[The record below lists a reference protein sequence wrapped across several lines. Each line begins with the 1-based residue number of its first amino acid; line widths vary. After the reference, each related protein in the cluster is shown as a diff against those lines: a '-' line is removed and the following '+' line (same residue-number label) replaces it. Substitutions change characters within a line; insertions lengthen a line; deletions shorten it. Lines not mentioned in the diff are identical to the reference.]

1 VVFAVDEIQTGLCR
15 TGRWF
20 AIEDEHIVPDLITTA
35 KALAGGLPLAA
46 VTGRAE
52 IMDGVHS
59 GGIGGTYG
67 GNPVACAAALAAI
80 DTLRTLDLARAARR
94 IGEVTLT
101 RLLSLQAEH
110 PGIGDVRGRG
120 AMMAIELVRPGTL
133 EPDPESTR
141 RITRACHQA
150 GVMVLTCGTFANVI
164 RLLPPLVIDAALLD
178 DGLDVLAAAVD
189 DVLT

>member
-1 VVFAVDEIQTGLCR
+1 M
-15 TGRWF
+15 RW
-20 AIEDEHIVPDLITTA
+20 HRRNLR
-35 KALAGGLPLAA
+35 G
-46 VTGRAE
+46 
-52 IMDGVHS
+52 S
-59 GGIGGTYG
+59 
-67 GNPVACAAALAAI
+67 PVACAAALAAI
-80 DTLRTLDLARAARR
+80 DTLRTLDLAWAARR

-110 PGIGDVRGRG
+110 PGIGDVGGRG

-150 GVMVLTCGTFANVI
+150 GVMVLSCGTFANVI

-178 DGLDVLAAAVD
+178 DGLGVLATAVD
-189 DVLT
+189 DVLA